1 MKYLINV
8 IVLTFLLIAYSK
20 AEIQDCS
27 EFKKISKNYLE
38 CTKNNLK
45 YKSEETGITEKV
57 KNFGS
62 SKTLTGFFK
71 KIKGK

>member
-8 IVLTFLLIAYSK
+8 IVLTFLLITYSK
-20 AEIQDCS
+20 AGIQDCS

-45 YKSEETGITEKV
+45 YRSEETGFTEKV
-57 KNFGS
+57 INFGS

-71 KIKGK
+71 KVKGK